1 MRTLISLLIIFTAI
15 NAQEAVVDTTGLPL
29 ADETVLS
36 DSISVDAAGTVEVDS
51 TSLPLTDETV
61 LSDSITVDSISS
73 VITEDLSAD
82 TSIISDLPS
91 DATTTTD
98 LPDSLVISEPDPVV
112 DSADSADLAE
122 PQTDRLVLPEGPIGP
137 LPMEL
142 SYGYKGFRWG
152 SPVGIVPHL
161 AYADSIISSDSTSI
175 TLKATLGPDVVLMT
189 YHFADSGFWK
199 VDIEFDLQQNDIDT
213 QIEQFLRIE
222 KSMTEIYGLPAS
234 TNQIFSG
241 PSPSYNDILD
251 VNFSRAFYRSGWA
264 PIPVRIELLLS
275 GIVQHSGSVLPVFRD
290 NISVLRMVYYNPD
303 YMHFTPLSD
312 RADKIPSIFELY

>member
-1 MRTLISLLIIFTAI
+1 MRLIISLLVIFIAI
-15 NAQEAVVDTTGLPL
+15 SAQEAVVDTTGLPL
-29 ADETVLS
+29 TDEIVLS
-36 DSISVDAAGTVEVDS
+36 DSISVDAAGTVESDS
-51 TSLPLTDETV
+51 TSLPITDEAV
-61 LSDSITVDSISS
+61 SSDSITVDSIST
-73 VITEDLSAD
+73 VLTEDLSTD
-82 TSIISDLPS
+82 TTTISDLTS
-91 DATTTTD
+91 DAAPTAD
-98 LPDSLVISEPDPVV
+98 LTDSLAISEPDPAIVSD
-112 DSADSADLAE
+112 DSEDLVE
-122 PQTDRLVLPEGPIGP
+122 PQPDRLILPAGPIGP

-161 AYADSIISSDSTSI
+161 EYADSIISSDSTSI

-199 VDIEFDLQQNDIDT
+199 VDIEFDLLQNDIDT
-213 QIEQFLRIE
+213 QIKHFLRIE
-222 KSMTEIYGLPAS
+222 KSMAEIYGPPAS

-251 VNFSRAFYRSGWA
+251 VNFSRAFYRSGWS

-290 NISVLRMVYYNPD
+290 NISVLRMVYYNPG

-312 RADKIPSIFELY
+312 RAEKIPSIFELY

>member
-1 MRTLISLLIIFTAI
+1 MRLIISLLVIFTAI
-15 NAQEAVVDTTGLPL
+15 SAQEAVVDTTGLPL
-29 ADETVLS
+29 TDETAFS
-36 DSISVDAAGTVEVDS
+36 DSISVDAAGPVEVDS
-51 TSLPLTDETV
+51 TGLPITDQTV
-61 LSDSITVDSISS
+61 ASDSVSVDSISS
-73 VITEDLSAD
+73 VITEDLSTD
-82 TSIISDLPS
+82 TTTISDLTS
-91 DATTTTD
+91 DATPTAD
-98 LPDSLVISEPDPVV
+98 LPGSLAISEPD
-112 DSADSADLAE
+112 SAIVSDESADLVE
-122 PQTDRLVLPEGPIGP
+122 PQPDRLILPAGPIGP

-152 SPVGIVPHL
+152 SPAGIVPRL

-175 TLKATLGPDVVLMT
+175 TLKATLGLDVVLMT

-213 QIEQFLRIE
+213 QIKQFLRIE
-222 KSMTEIYGLPAS
+222 KSMTEIYGPPVS

-275 GIVQHSGSVLPVFRD
+275 GIVQQSGSVLPVFRD
-290 NISVLRMVYYNPD
+290 NTSVLRMVYYNPD

-312 RADKIPSIFELY
+312 RAEKIPSIFELY